1 MSKIIIKNNNDWENI
16 GKSLAKSCGNPGCK
30 QCLLISLP
38 LLPELL
44 SIQVNVPET
53 QRSTMLFASVTL
65 RCDYSTSANTQDV
78 LVTWRYK
85 SFCLD
90 PVLEYYSSGE
100 GELSSSAAKLVC
112 KAFIVWIVESD
123 VVFDVT
129 LYGSLFLQHIKQ
141 LWVWSKT
148 QPMIVQTVS
157 ALSAQWFRK
166 EASAQLLWGQSID
179 SARSP

>member
-1 MSKIIIKNNNDWENI
+1 MTGKILENRWPKVV
-16 GKSLAKSCGNPGCK
+16 GTLDASSVYWSLSLFSQSCCLSRLMFLRHRDP
-30 QCLLISLP
+30 QCSL
-38 LLPELL
+38 LL
-44 SIQVNVPET
+44 SLCAVTIPPLQTHKMSWSHGDTSPSVWIQCWNTTHLVRVNWI
-53 QRSTMLFASVTL
+53 R
-65 RCDYSTSANTQDV
+65 
-78 LVTWRYK
+78 
-85 SFCLD
+85 
-90 PVLEYYSSGE
+90 LECC
-100 GELSSSAAKLVC
+100 KTVVC